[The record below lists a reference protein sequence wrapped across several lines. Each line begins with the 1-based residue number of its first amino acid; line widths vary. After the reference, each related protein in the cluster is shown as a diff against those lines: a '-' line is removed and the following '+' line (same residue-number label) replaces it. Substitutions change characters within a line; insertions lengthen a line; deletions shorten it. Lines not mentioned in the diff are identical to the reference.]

1 MRDLITTIL
10 EDSIRVK
17 RQAIEAQMDALLAAA
32 DMLVTCVASGHKILL
47 FGNGGSAADAQH
59 LAAEF
64 VNRFQIERHPLP
76 ALALT
81 TDTSIITSIGN
92 DYTFEQIFSKQIQ
105 ALGKRGDVA
114 WGLST
119 SGNSPNVLAGMRA
132 ARELDPGSPVIAD
145 RLARLLAQH
154 RSALGGIVRL
164 IFQPAEEGPG
174 GAEPMIAEATVAILV
189 CIDTES
195 PEPAA
200 ATAAIS
206 AAPAV
211 QLAKKT
217 CSRRVMN
224 EGVKTVAQK
233 SVITARAG
241 SGSAWIS

>member
-17 RQAIEAQMDALLAAA
+17 RQAIETQRDALLAAA

-132 ARELDPGSPVIAD
+132 ARELG
-145 RLARLLAQH
+145 LH
-154 RSALGGIVRL
+154 CLGMTG
-164 IFQPAEEGPG
+164 QG
-174 GAEPMIAEATVAILV
+174 GALIEASDLVLTVP
-189 CIDTES
+189 T
-195 PEPAA
+195 
-200 ATAAIS
+200 AT
-206 AAPAV
+206 
-211 QLAKKT
+211 
-217 CSRRVMN
+217 
-224 EGVKTVAQK
+224 
-233 SVITARAG
+233 TARVQETHIIMGHMLCQLVDQTLFPPGAID
-241 SGSAWIS
+241 SSD

>member
-17 RQAIEAQMDALLAAA
+17 RQAIETQMDALLAAA

-105 ALGKRGDVA
+105 ALGRRGDVA

-132 ARELDPGSPVIAD
+132 ARKLGLRCLGMTGQGGALIAD
-145 RLARLLAQH
+145 SDLALT
-154 RSALGGIVRL
+154 V
-164 IFQPAEEGPG
+164 PT
-174 GAEPMIAEATVAILV
+174 AT
-189 CIDTES
+189 
-195 PEPAA
+195 
-200 ATAAIS
+200 
-206 AAPAV
+206 
-211 QLAKKT
+211 
-217 CSRRVMN
+217 
-224 EGVKTVAQK
+224 
-233 SVITARAG
+233 TARVQETHIIMG
-241 SGSAWIS
+241 HMLCQLVDQILFPPGTDDSSD

>member
-92 DYTFEQIFSKQIQ
+92 DYAFEQIFAKQLQ
-105 ALGKRGDVA
+105 ALGKRDDVA

-119 SGNSPNVLAGMRA
+119 SGNSPNVLAGMRV
-132 ARELDPGSPVIAD
+132 ARELG
-145 RLARLLAQH
+145 LH
-154 RSALGGIVRL
+154 CLGMTG
-164 IFQPAEEGPG
+164 QG
-174 GAEPMIAEATVAILV
+174 GALIEASDLALTVP
-189 CIDTES
+189 T
-195 PEPAA
+195 
-200 ATAAIS
+200 AT
-206 AAPAV
+206 
-211 QLAKKT
+211 
-217 CSRRVMN
+217 
-224 EGVKTVAQK
+224 
-233 SVITARAG
+233 TARVQETHIIMG
-241 SGSAWIS
+241 HMLCQLVDQTLFPPGTE